1 MTPFG
6 IADAG
11 LVIAWADCQTSRE
24 DRRWADNALESG
36 PLYTTEPVLA
46 EISHFIGVTP
56 VAVLLNSGRLVVGM
70 ALADHGKFIADFAV
84 QYPEADLADISL
96 VKLSELHPRLKVF
109 TVDAADF
116 TIYRRFRNQ
125 PVPISVP
132 PSRQ

>member
-1 MTPFG
+1 MTPHA

-11 LVIAWADCQTSRE
+11 LVIAWADRQTSRK
-24 DRRWADNALESG
+24 DRRWADRALESG

-46 EISHFIGVTP
+46 EIAHFIGVTP
-56 VAVLLNSGRLVVGM
+56 VAVLLNSGRLVVGL
-70 ALADHGKFIADFAV
+70 ALTDHGEFIADFATK
-84 QYPEADLADISL
+84 YPDADLADISL

-125 PVPISVP
+125 PLPISIP